1 MEANS
6 IWYVPSRKKSNDYQI
21 RNKICN
27 DKITVTGVG
36 EEMVIKQVEIKRKQN
51 ETRKEC
57 DVKDKLESESRPK
70 SSKKKKLNSDWVNI
84 TLLII
89 VTLELAFRS
98 GWVIHLSVFFFKRL
112 KILLYFLPFEKTF

>member
-1 MEANS
+1 MSLQE
-6 IWYVPSRKKSNDYQI
+6 KKSNDYQI

-70 SSKKKKLNSDWVNI
+70 SSKKKKI
-84 TLLII
+84 
-89 VTLELAFRS
+89 EL
-98 GWVIHLSVFFFKRL
+98 
-112 KILLYFLPFEKTF
+112 